1 MTPEAIAA
9 DYELTFGQ
17 LAPLYAALGLERDER
32 DVREYLK
39 SRGTTVSETIIS
51 LVRDLDVAEYLAA
64 AGVSGTDIDALRRRL
79 L

>member
-1 MTPEAIAA
+1 VTPEAIAA

-17 LAPLYAALGLERDER
+17 LAPLYAALGLEQDER
-32 DVREYLK
+32 DAREYLK
-39 SRGTTVSETIIS
+39 SLGTTVGKTITR

-64 AGVSGTDIDALRRRL
+64 AGVSGADIDALRTRL